1 MSVGDLS
8 KRELQEIWIP
18 VYGRAKPVDRLVAA
32 PGSNPVRIPEGMQFT
47 DSFGGNRALT
57 ERQYRAPLSIEA
69 TVMTDSTNIV
79 LLYAQGEV
87 ILNWDRREDM
97 LHVRHPATGQS
108 FDAPGKGAVPP
119 GRWHHV
125 EWIVA
130 EDVMRVLVD
139 GEERFVLPGNYR
151 GLEGKVG
158 LRTGWRANLSVGS
171 LHIEE
176 HRQAGE
182 GGAAFRPAPHESS
195 FVGCLLGAM
204 RACNRYADE
213 TELLGGIGYWFQ
225 PLGPAGRFDP
235 DAAEEAGAGL
245 AELLRAYGLV
255 VRRLDVRSAGTD
267 ESAVFVRDAL
277 KEQVP
282 IFAKAGGADEDCRAV
297 TAVDGTML
305 KLAGPEGGA
314 EAVPIERLSAL
325 YSVRPGPE
333 ETSRGKMTAAFRRA
347 SQAAQGGDAAAAE
360 WLSAMRESADP
371 AALREQAA
379 AIARKRVN
387 AVRYLRDAADRVGES
402 TGSLLEEAMTFCEAA
417 AGHWGGA
424 AERMAESAAEAEV
437 RIRAAFEAER
447 GGAAVLGR
455 IAEALA
461 GVKLLDGLRY
471 NQFSCISQH
480 ITLHGVAKYAGIS
493 APDEWIA
500 GASGRPFAF
509 AVHEKVNVHDICL
522 PLPEAEFVRLF
533 ANVGL
538 EIEGV
543 EGYARGEAYRRL
555 LERAWDAA
563 RAAIDA
569 GYACFGRSVDF
580 DRGEYSLIVGYDRDG
595 YYSHGWHGRS
605 RRAIPWNMYGLG
617 QCQCLQCTA
626 RRLDWRTEGPVKSV
640 CRCDA
645 CQRTLLTGPALEPQQ
660 EGDVRLYWAKPAA
673 PADDRTIV
681 REALAFAVEFGKP
694 DGKWSKPGMRT
705 GSEAYDLL
713 IRSLERGTMDGWYLG
728 LYANGWQECR
738 QHASRFLNEAKR
750 RLDGPGLAGA
760 LEAAAR
766 EAERLRVLFAKL
778 YDMFPWMQPFG
789 PIPDTERRYAGAELL
804 RRAKQAEADAMKAYA
819 ELIRLL

>member
-1 MSVGDLS
+1 MSVGNLS
-8 KRELQEIWIP
+8 KRKQEEVWIP
-18 VYGRAKPVDRLVAA
+18 VYGRGKPIDRLVAA
-32 PGSNPVRIPEGMQFT
+32 PDSKPVRIPEGMQFT

-57 ERQYRAPLSIEA
+57 ERQYRTPLAIEA
-69 TVMTDSTNIV
+69 TVMTDSTNMV

-97 LHVRHPATGQS
+97 LHVRHPATGQA

-119 GRWHHV
+119 GRWHHF

-139 GEERFVLPGNYR
+139 GEERFILPGNYR

-182 GGAAFRPAPHESS
+182 VGAAFRPVPHESS

-213 TELLGGIGYWFQ
+213 SELPGGMGFSFQ
-225 PLGPAGRFDP
+225 PLGPAGSFDP
-235 DAAEEAGAGL
+235 DAGAGAGL
-245 AELLRAYGLV
+245 VELLRAYGLD
-255 VRRLDVRSAGTD
+255 VRRLNVPSTGADGA
-267 ESAVFVRDAL
+267 AAFVRDEL
-277 KEQVP
+277 EEQVP
-282 IFAKAGGADEDCRAV
+282 VFAKVGDVEDDYRAV
-297 TAVDGTML
+297 TTVDGAGL
-305 KLAGPEGGA
+305 KLSGPEGGA
-314 EAVPIERLSAL
+314 ETAPFDRLSAL
-325 YSVRPGPE
+325 YAVRPGQE
-333 ETSRGKMTAAFRRA
+333 ETVRGKMTAAFRRA
-347 SQAAQGGDAAAAE
+347 AQLAKEADAAADA
-360 WLSAMRESADP
+360 WLSAVRESADP

-379 AIARKRVN
+379 AIARNREQ

-402 TGSLLEEAMTFCEAA
+402 TVALLEEAVSSYEAA
-417 AGHWGGA
+417 SVHWNRA
-424 AERMAESAAEAEV
+424 AERMADCAAEAEP
-437 RIRAAFEAER
+437 RIRDAFDAER
-447 GGAAVLGR
+447 EGAAALGR

-461 GVKLLDGLRY
+461 GVKLLDELRY
-471 NQFSCISQH
+471 HQFSCISQH
-480 ITLHGVAKYAGIS
+480 ITFHGVAKYAGIS
-493 APDEWIA
+493 APDSWIS

-522 PLPEAEFVRLF
+522 PLPEPEFVRLF
-533 ANVGL
+533 AGVGL
-538 EIEGV
+538 SIEGV
-543 EGYARGEAYRRL
+543 EGYANGEEYRRL
-555 LERAWDAA
+555 LKEAWDGA

-569 GYACFGRSVDF
+569 GYACFARSVDF

-595 YYSHGWHGRS
+595 YYSCGWHGRS
-605 RRAIPWNMYGLG
+605 RRAIPWNMFGLG
-617 QCQCLQCTA
+617 QCQCLQCTT

-640 CRCDA
+640 CLCDA
-645 CQRTLLTGPALEPQQ
+645 CQRALRTGPALEPQQ

-681 REALAFAVEFGKP
+681 REALAFAVEFARPG
-694 DGKWSKPGMRT
+694 GKWSKPGMRT

-738 QHASRFLNEAKR
+738 QHASRFLSEAKR
-750 RLDGPGLAGA
+750 RLDGPGLSGA

-766 EAERLRVLFAKL
+766 EAERLHVLFAKL

-804 RRAKQAEADAMKAYA
+804 RRAQQAEADAMEAYA